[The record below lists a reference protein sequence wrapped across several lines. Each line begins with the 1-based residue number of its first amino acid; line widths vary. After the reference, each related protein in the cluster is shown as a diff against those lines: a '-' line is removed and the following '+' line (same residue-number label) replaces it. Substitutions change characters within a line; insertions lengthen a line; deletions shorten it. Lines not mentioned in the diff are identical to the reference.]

1 MVEQLQ
7 NYRLSDPIEMK
18 QMVNFSLDVLSEA
31 HTKSDD
37 FPYILLVAQAAYH
50 LGELQPIQKE
60 LKSRGIG
67 SYIVAPTL
75 PKKYLNRFRPSFA
88 RRKELLQELSL
99 KNSVQRG
106 ISSFSRAQAVVVL
119 NDWGTT
125 TPLIHWAREKGI
137 PVFGWVEGAQDFL
150 DLDTEKNRTPYKS
163 VDHVFCLGSYDYE
176 ALSGT
181 ERTIVGSNRLRSIT
195 IGTSRSSEELSVVAN
210 LNFTYGVGSQH
221 RRLWINSVRTATKKS
236 GHTLTISPHIADP
249 SSLLPWIRSS
259 DPIDELFKSATY
271 FVTRFSTL
279 CYESLLRGVPT
290 VYHNPH
296 GEKVKTF
303 SKPKEAFH
311 ITTST
316 EDLIEVLKTSPL
328 KRHEVREKA
337 DEFLLEHLR
346 LESGPSP
353 AELAGNVIYSKIQT

>member
-1 MVEQLQ
+1 
-7 NYRLSDPIEMK
+7 
-18 QMVNFSLDVLSEA
+18 MVNFSLDVLSDG
-31 HTKSDD
+31 HIKPDD
-37 FPYILLVAQAAYH
+37 CPYVLLVAQAAYH
-50 LGELQPIQKE
+50 LGELLPLQKE

-67 SYIVAPTL
+67 SYIVAPAL

-99 KNSVQRG
+99 KNSNQCDVL
-106 ISSFSRAQAVVVL
+106 SFSRAEAVVVL

-137 PVFGWVEGAQDFL
+137 PIFGWVEGAQDFL
-150 DLDTEKNRTPYKS
+150 DLDTEKNRAPYRS
-163 VDHVFCLGSYDYE
+163 VDHVFCLGPYDYE

-181 ERTIVGSNRLRSIT
+181 ERTIVGSNRLRDIT
-195 IGTSRSSEELSVVAN
+195 ISPSGSSEDLSVVAN
-210 LNFTYGVGSQH
+210 LNFTYGVGTQY
-221 RRLWINSVRTATKKS
+221 RRMWINSVKTATKKS
-236 GHTLTISPHIADP
+236 GHTLTISSHTADP

-259 DPIDELFKSATY
+259 EPIDELFKTATY

-303 SKPKEAFH
+303 LQPKGAFP
-311 ITTST
+311 ITTSS
-316 EDLIEVLKTSPL
+316 EDLAETLKSMPL

-337 DEFLLEHLR
+337 NEFLLGHLR

-353 AELAGNVIYSKIQT
+353 AELAGNVICSKIQT